1 MTAVAFRSYTEA
13 RKEFK
18 EVLDDAE
25 SGRPV
30 GIQRRERRT
39 ALVDADGLRDA
50 LAHSRDL
57 PQPVAVAEAGGWSVF
72 LPGVPVAADGAGFDE
87 AVEEF
92 VQALREYAED
102 WAERLHVVPNHAR
115 HWALIQFV
123 AFSADDQLAS
133 WIRAD
138 SE

>member
-1 MTAVAFRSYTEA
+1 MTAVAFRSYTDA

-30 GIQRRERRT
+30 GIQRRERRI
-39 ALVDADGLRDA
+39 ALVDADGLRNA

-72 LPGVPVAADGAGFDE
+72 LPGVPVAADGVGFDE

-102 WAERLHVVPNHAR
+102 WAERLHAVPNHAR

-123 AFSADDQLAS
+123 GFSSDDQLAS